1 MIEDARYFLDP
12 VLPGWELYWSAWRQ
26 RLATPVPIPESL
38 RAAITAL
45 QRLSTGKRAWCS
57 LELLHE
63 VFAFLKQEDDWHR
76 EGSMCVRIGAHS
88 KAELEALLREAYDL
102 PKPVVD

>member
-38 RAAITAL
+38 RAPHCA
-45 QRLSTGKRAWCS
+45 RHRARHP
-57 LELLHE
+57 L
-63 VFAFLKQEDDWHR
+63 
-76 EGSMCVRIGAHS
+76 
-88 KAELEALLREAYDL
+88 
-102 PKPVVD
+102 